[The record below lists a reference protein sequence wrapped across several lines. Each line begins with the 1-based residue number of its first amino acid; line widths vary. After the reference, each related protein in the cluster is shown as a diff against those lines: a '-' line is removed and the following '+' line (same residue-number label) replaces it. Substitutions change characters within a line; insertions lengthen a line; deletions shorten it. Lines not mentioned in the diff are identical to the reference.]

1 MSNNALQSMVRY
13 FGNDVKRI
21 NHAVKVLG
29 FAQMLSRSENLP
41 DDKNYIV
48 ELAAIFHDI
57 GIHEAE
63 KKYNSTAGKY
73 QEIEG
78 PVIAKKLLK
87 ELAVEPEVIE
97 RVCFIIGHHHTYNMI
112 DDLDFQVLVEA
123 DFIVNIFEDE
133 LPENSIIS
141 ILEKYIKTSSGQ
153 EMIRSM
159 YLAN

>member
-1 MSNNALQSMVRY
+1 MVRY